1 MAWRKTTSNHVP
13 DWLNVL
19 PVPLRVGAW
28 EFVRIFRAGVIVG
41 VIFGVIIGVMNQDKF
56 DLAANDNLEMIVSK
70 TA

>member
-28 EFVRIFRAGVIVG
+28 EFVRIFRAGIIVG
-41 VIFGVIIGVMNQDKF
+41 VIFGVIIGVMNKDKF
-56 DLAANDNLEMIVSK
+56 DLASATTVQQVIPTTV
-70 TA
+70 

>member
-28 EFVRIFRAGVIVG
+28 EFVRIFRAGLIVG
-41 VIFGVIIGVMNQDKF
+41 VIFGVIIGVMNKDKF
-56 DLAANDNLEMIVSK
+56 DLAKVSTDQESITK
-70 TA
+70 MA